1 MRLTVAA
8 LAAIAAFS
16 ATPAHAGIHLNALQ
30 PNALQPNALQP
41 NALQPNAITLNAI
54 TLNAITLNAITL
66 NGSQLNCVDPCG
78 LNTSS
83 MVRSQAAAVQPGYA
97 PQPISVLA
105 IELGDGTKLVG
116 SR

>member
-54 TLNAITLNAITL
+54 TLNAITLN
-66 NGSQLNCVDPCG
+66 GSQLNCVDPCG

-83 MVRSQAAAVQPGYA
+83 MVPSQAAAVQPGYA